1 MARHWKA
8 WSAGLR
14 LWRLTSIKYFE
25 KDWAGFCRF
34 EIVWVRIKVFV
45 SEEQSWYNLKDTKPP
60 RVWICLKNR
69 FWTGSSKPNK
79 FIQFH
84 FSSPIEATYSHY
96 AICIS
101 IIAASFY
108 LSSVVWPRT
117 HWMHSL
123 TFMTLW
129 FHKLCHGVKICWF
142 KDLQNLV
149 LRKDINEKRFTYIA
163 WWIAATLFRQ
173 KAHSFWVELEG
184 FLTQI
189 KLLDCEH
196 YQWIT
201 LTWVRIRLKVERE
214 AEV

>member
-1 MARHWKA
+1 MRSRVDIIWRTPSLQGFESVWKQILN
-8 WSAGLR
+8 WKFKTKQIYS
-14 LWRLTSIKYFE
+14 
-25 KDWAGFCRF
+25 
-34 EIVWVRIKVFV
+34 V
-45 SEEQSWYNLKDTKPP
+45 SFLQPYWGY
-60 RVWICLKNR
+60 V
-69 FWTGSSKPNK
+69 G
-79 FIQFH
+79 
-84 FSSPIEATYSHY
+84 TYSHY

-101 IIAASFY
+101 IIAASFN
-108 LSSVVWPRT
+108 LSSVVWLRM

-149 LRKDINEKRFTYIA
+149 LLKDINEKRFTYIA

-173 KAHSFWVELEG
+173 KVHSFWVELEG